1 MSEIYIVVDG
11 NYAVRSFMYAF
22 STRELAEGFREYLK
36 KERVAGDYINIIKL
50 KINDAVLKEEDL

>member
-22 STRELAEGFREYLK
+22 STRELAEGFREHLR
-36 KERVAGDYINIIKL
+36 KEKVSGCCINIIKL
-50 KINDAVLKEEDL
+50 KVDDAVLKEEDL

>member
-1 MSEIYIVVDG
+1 MNEIYIVVDG

-22 STRELAEGFREYLK
+22 STHELAEGFHEYLK
-36 KERVAGDYINIIKL
+36 KERVVGSYINIIKL

>member
-1 MSEIYIVVDG
+1 MNEIYIVVDG

-36 KERVAGDYINIIKL
+36 KERVPGSYINIIKL
-50 KINDAVLKEEDL
+50 KINDAVLKEEAL

>member
-22 STRELAEGFREYLK
+22 STRELAEGFRDYLK

-50 KINDAVLKEEDL
+50 KLDIF